1 MERTLAAVA
10 LNFARGFGERCLPS
24 LARAPGYLETSP
36 ANAIACF
43 VVFQMALWTMLPLL
57 LSRSMPLDVVSDM
70 LPWGHEW
77 QWGYYKHPP
86 LPAWLAEIAF
96 DAAGSFGIY
105 LLSQIFIAATLL
117 LVFQLGRQMLAPK
130 YAAAGTLLLAGVYYF
145 SVPTPEFNNNV
156 AQMPFWAWATYMLYR
171 ALNDGRVRYWTAL
184 GLALGLGLLCKY
196 STAMLAVAM
205 LIYTAV
211 VLRHRPVWKTAG
223 PYIAGLVATLVFL
236 PNLVWLVENRFI
248 ALGYAQ
254 SRAGVSVGV
263 FGGFLSGANFAA
275 AQAIDHVPAFAIA
288 GASGALRPAFGG
300 NLTEKQREDFRFL
313 LFMGLGPPALTLVAA
328 LVSGL
333 GLRSMWGAPMWNFS
347 GLIILLGAASYQREI
362 SLKRLSSLAA
372 LVFACGLCG
381 YALAVKVVP
390 DLRGQPSRLSWPAS
404 RIAQTFAMAYRDR
417 TGRSLQIVGGDDWL
431 AGLIAMRAPN
441 RPSVFSQ
448 NRFIT
453 APWITPD
460 RIAREGMLIVWRAGG
475 APAPHIDGLKFAG
488 SFRFP
493 WPPMVRARPL
503 IIDWGV
509 VPRHSA
515 LRRSIHT
522 GAVGVLVR

>member
-10 LNFARGFGERCLPS
+10 VNFARGFGARRRAS
-24 LARAPGYLETSP
+24 FARASGYLEASS
-36 ANAIACF
+36 AQAVAYFAICQI
-43 VVFQMALWTMLPLL
+43 VFWTMLPLL

-86 LPAWLAEIAF
+86 LPAWLSEIAF
-96 DAAGSFGIY
+96 DTAGVFGVY

-117 LVFQLGRQMLAPK
+117 LVFQLGRQMLAPR
-130 YAAAGTLLLAGVYYF
+130 YAAAGTLLLAGIYYF
-145 SVPTPEFNNNV
+145 SIPTPEFNNNV
-156 AQMPFWAWATYMLYR
+156 AQMPFWACATYMLYR
-171 ALNDGRVRYWTAL
+171 ALNDGRMRYWTGL

-196 STAMLAVAM
+196 STAMLAAAM
-205 LIYTAV
+205 LIYTV
-211 VLRHRPVWKTAG
+211 VVPRHRQVWKTTG
-223 PYIAGLVATLVFL
+223 PYIAGLVAMLVFL

-254 SRAGVSVGV
+254 TRAGVSVGV
-263 FGGFLSGANFAA
+263 LGGLLGGANFAA
-275 AQAIDHVPAFAIA
+275 AQAIDHVPALAIA

-362 SLKRLSSLAA
+362 SLKRLSSLAV

-404 RIAQTFAMAYRDR
+404 RIAETFAMAYRDR

-448 NRFIT
+448 NRFST
-453 APWITPD
+453 APWITPE
-460 RIAREGMLIVWRAGG
+460 RVAREGMLIVWRAGG

-493 WPPMVRARPL
+493 WPSMVRARPL

-509 VPRHSA
+509 VPRRSA
-515 LRRSIHT
+515 FGRSIHT
-522 GAVGVLVR
+522 AAVGVPFR